1 MVSVEVVNPTK
12 ILQPTCMHIFY
23 VHIFQTSSSMKLTFS
38 LKVSSCPLTKV
49 YTYIHCSCYVSC
61 TGCVNQH

>member
-12 ILQPTCMHIFY
+12 ILQPTCVHIIFY

-38 LKVSSCPLTKV
+38 LKVSRCPLTKV
-49 YTYIHCSCYVSC
+49 
-61 TGCVNQH
+61 

>member
-23 VHIFQTSSSMKLTFS
+23 VHIFQTSSSMKLVFS
-38 LKVSSCPLTKV
+38 LKVSRCPLTKL
-49 YTYIHCSCYVSC
+49 
-61 TGCVNQH
+61 

>member
-12 ILQPTCMHIFY
+12 ILQPTCMHILY

-38 LKVSSCPLTKV
+38 LKVSRCPLTKV

>member
-23 VHIFQTSSSMKLTFS
+23 VHIFQASSSMKLTLS
-38 LKVSSCPLTKV
+38 LKVSRCPLTKV
-49 YTYIHCSCYVSC
+49 
-61 TGCVNQH
+61 